1 MGSSSQPTDE
11 MVNEFVALNRRR
23 LYGAPPLGV
32 AELERWQTLRQT
44 LEQRLGERFEGLLA
58 IVERR
63 AHFRFPTHLEV
74 RFASGDELRSAC
86 LENISEGGI
95 FVATTRPLPAG
106 TPLRLWISVPD
117 GRAEMAGRV
126 AWVRPK
132 DSSAGPAGMGIR
144 FADLSDEQ
152 RDQIAQVVSRTSHPA
167 GHA

>member
-1 MGSSSQPTDE
+1 MAHESPGIDE
-11 MVNEFVALNRRR
+11 LVNEFVALNRRR
-23 LYGAPPLGV
+23 LFGTPPLALV
-32 AELERWQTLRQT
+32 ELERWQALRQA
-44 LEQRLGERFEGLLA
+44 LEQRLGDDFQGLLA
-58 IVERR
+58 VVERR

-95 FVATTRPLPAG
+95 FVATRRPLPAG
-106 TPLRLWISVPD
+106 TPLRLWIAVPD
-117 GRAEMAGRV
+117 GRVEMAGRV
-126 AWVRPK
+126 AWVRPN

-152 RDQIAQVVSRTSHPA
+152 RDEIAQVVVRMSHRE